1 MYTKAVSLL
10 ALAGAAQAHMS
21 LWYPGPL
28 GGAKEANKAS
38 TEVDAELNFPLGC
51 CDGEGAPSAPSP
63 GVCRGHLDLFDTEAP
78 QVTWQAGG
86 DAYFQLSDHTY
97 TPGAAGSTHYG
108 GSCQVG
114 FSTDRGETWKVA
126 ASYNGNCPLRGD
138 DGSPDVQTF
147 DFKVPTG
154 MPEGKALFAWIWLNR
169 EHESFMNCAA
179 VQIGQGSGNST
190 TPTNPP
196 KPSGSATQ
204 PTQPDDKPSY
214 GSPPKPSGSA
224 TQPTQPDD
232 KPSNGS
238 PSKPTPSSGPPSSAP
253 GKPSY
258 GVPPS
263 QDEAPSNEDEKPS
276 NDEESSN
283 EDEESSNEDEGNS
296 SDDEGNSSDEEG
308 NSSEDE
314 GSSSENEES
323 SNEDEGS
330 WSDSEDE
337 GVWSEDGEKPSEE
350 ETGSWDGDY
359 TEAVESKKPYSLRRD
374 IRSRTY
380 MIDGFKCAC
389 TSAEPRR
396 CPCSGGNSIAQ
407 RGIAERKALRKH
419 RREAIRKRASAC
431 DWNSAPSMI
440 VSYYTSDAA
449 CAPNAKINTPESDT
463 FEIGW
468 EEPCGVVE
476 GDGEYPIKPLD
487 CNMFS

>member
-1 MYTKAVSLL
+1 MFSKAVSLL

-38 TEVDAELNFPLGC
+38 TKVDAELNFPLGC

-138 DGSPDVQTF
+138 DGSPEVQTF

-179 VQIGQGSGNST
+179 VQIGEGSGNST

-214 GSPPKPSGSA
+214 GSPSKPTPPSG
-224 TQPTQPDD
+224 P
-232 KPSNGS
+232 
-238 PSKPTPSSGPPSSAP
+238 PSKPTP

-258 GVPPS
+258 GTPPS
-263 QDEAPSNEDEKPS
+263 QDED
-276 NDEESSN
+276 
-283 EDEESSNEDEGNS
+283 
-296 SDDEGNSSDEEG
+296 
-308 NSSEDE
+308 SEDE
-314 GSSSENEES
+314 GSWSEDESSGEEEENYNSDEES

-330 WSDSEDE
+330 WNEDSDNSEELWNE
-337 GVWSEDGEKPSEE
+337 GGEEPSEE
-350 ETGSWDGDY
+350 DSESWNGDY
-359 TEAVESKKPYSLRRD
+359 NENDESGESPYTPRLAM
-374 IRSRTY
+374 RSKTY

-389 TSAEPRR
+389 TAASRR
-396 CPCSGGNSIAQ
+396 CPCSGGNSVAQ
-407 RGIAERKALRKH
+407 RHVAERKAFRKH
-419 RREAIRKRASAC
+419 RREAFGKRASAC
-431 DWNSAPSMI
+431 DWNSAPSMM
-440 VSYYTSDAA
+440 VSYYTSDAE

-476 GDGEYPIKPLD
+476 GDGEYPIKPMD
-487 CNMFS
+487 CSMFS

>member
-1 MYTKAVSLL
+1 MFTKAVSLL

-63 GVCRGHLDLFDTEAP
+63 GVCRGHLDLFDTEEP

-138 DGSPDVQTF
+138 DGSPEVQTF

-179 VQIGQGSGNST
+179 VQIGEGSGNST

-214 GSPPKPSGSA
+214 GSPSKP
-224 TQPTQPDD
+224 TP
-232 KPSNGS
+232 PSGS
-238 PSKPTPSSGPPSSAP
+238 PSKPTPPTGPPSSTP

-263 QDEAPSNEDEKPS
+263 QDEDSEEAPNNEDEGS
-276 NDEESSN
+276 WSEDEGSWSEDEGSWSEDEGSSSEDEESSN
-283 EDEESSNEDEGNS
+283 EDEESSNEDG
-296 SDDEGNSSDEEG
+296 
-308 NSSEDE
+308 
-314 GSSSENEES
+314 ES
-323 SNEDEGS
+323 WNEDSEELWNEGGEEP
-330 WSDSEDE
+330 SEE
-337 GVWSEDGEKPSEE
+337 PSEE
-350 ETGSWDGDY
+350 ESESWNGDY
-359 TEAVESKKPYSLRRD
+359 NENNESGEDSEGEKPYTRLS
-374 IRSRTY
+374 IRSKTY

-389 TSAEPRR
+389 SAESRR

-407 RGIAERKALRKH
+407 RNVAERKALRKH
-419 RREAIRKRASAC
+419 RREAFGKRASAC
-431 DWNSAPSMI
+431 DWNSAPLMM
-440 VSYYTSDAA
+440 VSYYTSDAE

-476 GDGEYPIKPLD
+476 GDGEYPIKPMD
-487 CNMFS
+487 CNMFA

>member
-147 DFKVPTG
+147 DFKVPSG

-179 VQIGQGSGNST
+179 VQIGQGSGNYT

-214 GSPPKPSGSA
+214 GTPSKPTPPSG
-224 TQPTQPDD
+224 P
-232 KPSNGS
+232 

-263 QDEAPSNEDEKPS
+263 QDEDSEEAPSNEDGKPS
-276 NDEESSN
+276 ND
-283 EDEESSNEDEGNS
+283 DEESSNEDEGNH
-296 SDDEGNSSDEEG
+296 
-308 NSSEDE
+308 SEDE
-314 GSSSENEES
+314 GSSS
-323 SNEDEGS
+323 EDEGS

-337 GVWSEDGEKPSEE
+337 GVWNEDGEKPSEE
-350 ETGSWDGDY
+350 ETESWNGDY
-359 TEAVESKKPYSLRRD
+359 NEAGESGQDSKGEKPYSLRRD
-374 IRSRTY
+374 VRSRTY

-487 CNMFS
+487 CNMFG